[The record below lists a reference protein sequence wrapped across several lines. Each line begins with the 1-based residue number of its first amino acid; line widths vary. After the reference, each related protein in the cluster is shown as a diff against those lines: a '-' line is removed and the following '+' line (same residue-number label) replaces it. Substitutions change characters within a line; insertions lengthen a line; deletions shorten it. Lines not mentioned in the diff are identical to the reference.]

1 MSPLGA
7 LLNCTL
13 GSPGDRGVSKPR
25 LLALHG
31 ETEGLPWWSG
41 GYSELE
47 MQGALVREVDPTG
60 HS

>member
-7 LLNCTL
+7 LLNYTL

-25 LLALHG
+25 LLALHA

-41 GYSELE
+41 GYSELPIR
-47 MQGALVREVDPTG
+47 GPWSG
-60 HS
+60 K